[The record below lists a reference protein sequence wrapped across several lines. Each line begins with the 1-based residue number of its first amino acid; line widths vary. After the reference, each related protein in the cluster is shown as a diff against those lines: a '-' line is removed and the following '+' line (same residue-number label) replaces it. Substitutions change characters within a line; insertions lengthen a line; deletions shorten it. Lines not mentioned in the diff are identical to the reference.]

1 MTHHF
6 SQFPQGIQLRHS
18 RTGHVGGQ
26 NVPRGIELRFDENF
40 SFYLIE
46 SVRSCC

>member
-6 SQFPQGIQLRHS
+6 SQFPQGIQLRH
-18 RTGHVGGQ
+18 HVGGQ
-26 NVPRGIELRFDENF
+26 NVPRGTQNSKLRFDANF